1 MSLAVLTK
9 NHRPLGT
16 SQDAVDCMKMDAYLV
31 VASSMFAPGV
41 PQVFEEFQ
49 SDNTILESMVVSVY
63 VLGYACGP
71 IVIVSNLIRLT
82 LFDSF

>member
-1 MSLAVLTK
+1 M
-9 NHRPLGT
+9 G
-16 SQDAVDCMKMDAYLV
+16 AYLL

-41 PQVFEEFQ
+41 PQVFKEFQ

-71 IVIVSNLIRLT
+71 VVIVGNPAQFALLE
-82 LFDSF
+82 SF